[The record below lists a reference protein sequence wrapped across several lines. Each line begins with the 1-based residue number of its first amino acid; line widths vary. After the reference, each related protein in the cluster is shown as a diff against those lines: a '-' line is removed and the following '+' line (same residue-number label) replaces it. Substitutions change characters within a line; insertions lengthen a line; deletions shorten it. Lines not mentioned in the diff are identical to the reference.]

1 MCATER
7 DGHPLW
13 RYGGTV
19 LVRNPIRLIV
29 LCLLC
34 LVSVALPSC
43 APGAE
48 KLPVQRHVT
57 INADVDGVRVDPVRL
72 WAHPTERTKAVAEL
86 RHGETVGL
94 ISTQGDYAYIRTAS
108 GTEGWLQK
116 DFIAE
121 LR

>member
-1 MCATER
+1 M
-7 DGHPLW
+7 
-13 RYGGTV
+13 
-19 LVRNPIRLIV
+19 RNPIV
-29 LCLLC
+29 LLLLC

-48 KLPVQRHVT
+48 RLPVQRQVT
-57 INADVDGVRVDPVRL
+57 INADVDGVRVDPVNVWPAPADRSRAL
-72 WAHPTERTKAVAEL
+72 ARL
-86 RHGETVGL
+86 RHGDQVGL

>member
-7 DGHPLW
+7 DGHPSW
-13 RYGGTV
+13 RYGGTI
-19 LVRNPIRLIV
+19 LVRNPIRLFV
-29 LCLLC
+29 LFLLC

-43 APGAE
+43 APGADR
-48 KLPVQRHVT
+48 LPVQRQVT
-57 INADVDGVRVDPVRL
+57 INADVDGARVDPVNVWPAPADRSRAL
-72 WAHPTERTKAVAEL
+72 AQL

-94 ISTQGDYAYIRTAS
+94 LSTQGDYAYIRTA
-108 GTEGWLQK
+108 GGAEGWLQK